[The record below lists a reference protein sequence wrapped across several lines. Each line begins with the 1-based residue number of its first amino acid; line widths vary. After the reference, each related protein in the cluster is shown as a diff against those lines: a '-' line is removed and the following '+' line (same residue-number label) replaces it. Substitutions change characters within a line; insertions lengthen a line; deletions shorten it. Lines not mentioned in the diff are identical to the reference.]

1 MLYVMLHGKAPFNG
15 ALVNGALFQNIKR
28 KDVVFPTDKVKVSMS
43 ICFFGVKIY
52 LLIQELSQ
60 DCKEAGRGFLTKVS
74 WTFFC

>member
-28 KDVVFPTDKVKVSMS
+28 KDVVFPTDKVRVSIAFFVFIES
-43 ICFFGVKIY
+43 IKANNID

-60 DCKEAGRGFLTKVS
+60 DCKEAVRGFLTKVS
-74 WTFFC
+74 